1 MIVTRLD
8 PTDGVS
14 EQFPTRM
21 ATFLFSGRKSWDF
34 LQGSS
39 IVASESLQACYEAR
53 KHVGV
58 KWCFVFGR
66 AKGFDRFCC
75 GSPLRGT
82 VPKRVVKR
90 ISGVCRAAIETRI
103 NSR

>member
-53 KHVGV
+53 KRVGV
-58 KWCFVFGR
+58 NGALFLAARRGSIGCVTAAR
-66 AKGFDRFCC
+66 SAASCLNAKSTGCVDLRLKC
-75 GSPLRGT
+75 GSTPDD
-82 VPKRVVKR
+82 
-90 ISGVCRAAIETRI
+90 EW
-103 NSR
+103 